1 MLQLHSTRDRQA
13 VSIFLLSSICAT
25 YCTLSSGEFFAAVY
39 PAKVQALL
47 SAGTAQNKNSSL
59 NLKLLFLALDLMV
72 DTMHP
77 LDRESAKPE
86 TISGIA
92 KDALNEQDVF
102 EDSFYAWQMRYS
114 YYTRIGRPVNRIR
127 KIFLTNL
134 RLCAS
139 VLLIMLQLFVEGI
152 VVVKI
157 KSCD

>member
-1 MLQLHSTRDRQA
+1 
-13 VSIFLLSSICAT
+13 
-25 YCTLSSGEFFAAVY
+25 
-39 PAKVQALL
+39 
-47 SAGTAQNKNSSL
+47 
-59 NLKLLFLALDLMV
+59 MV

-77 LDRESAKPE
+77 LDRESAKSE

-92 KDALNEQDVF
+92 KDALDEQDVF
-102 EDSFYAWQMRYS
+102 EDSFYAWQMRYF
-114 YYTRIGRPVNRIR
+114 YYTRFGRPVNRIR

>member
-1 MLQLHSTRDRQA
+1 MTLHWEQCHRNWLTMM
-13 VSIFLLSSICAT
+13 
-25 YCTLSSGEFFAAVY
+25 
-39 PAKVQALL
+39 AL
-47 SAGTAQNKNSSL
+47 N
-59 NLKLLFLALDLMV
+59 LMV
-72 DTMHP
+72 DTMHS
-77 LDRESAKPE
+77 LNRESAKPE

-114 YYTRIGRPVNRIR
+114 YYTRFGRPVNRIR

>member
-1 MLQLHSTRDRQA
+1 MTLHWEQ
-13 VSIFLLSSICAT
+13 CH
-25 YCTLSSGEFFAAVY
+25 
-39 PAKVQALL
+39 
-47 SAGTAQNKNSSL
+47 QNWLTMMGL
-59 NLKLLFLALDLMV
+59 NGMV
-72 DTMHP
+72 DTMHS
-77 LDRESAKPE
+77 LNGESAKPE

-114 YYTRIGRPVNRIR
+114 YYTRFGRPVNRIR

-134 RLCAS
+134 SLCAS

>member
-1 MLQLHSTRDRQA
+1 MQH
-13 VSIFLLSSICAT
+13 LLSV
-25 YCTLSSGEFFAAVY
+25 LM
-39 PAKVQALL
+39 
-47 SAGTAQNKNSSL
+47 
-59 NLKLLFLALDLMV
+59 ALDLMV

>member
-1 MLQLHSTRDRQA
+1 MQFSPQGGNGT
-13 VSIFLLSSICAT
+13 V
-25 YCTLSSGEFFAAVY
+25 FAPSDV
-39 PAKVQALL
+39 AL
-47 SAGTAQNKNSSL
+47 N
-59 NLKLLFLALDLMV
+59 LMV

-77 LDRESAKPE
+77 LERESAKPE

-92 KDALNEQDVF
+92 KDALNDQDVF

-127 KIFLTNL
+127 KIFLANL

>member
-1 MLQLHSTRDRQA
+1 M
-13 VSIFLLSSICAT
+13 VSNM
-25 YCTLSSGEFFAAVY
+25 
-39 PAKVQALL
+39 AL
-47 SAGTAQNKNSSL
+47 N
-59 NLKLLFLALDLMV
+59 LMV
-72 DTMHP
+72 DTMHS
-77 LDRESAKPE
+77 LNRESAKPE

-114 YYTRIGRPVNRIR
+114 YYTRFGRPVNRIR

-134 RLCAS
+134 GLCAS
-139 VLLIMLQLFVEGI
+139 ILFIMLQLFVEGI